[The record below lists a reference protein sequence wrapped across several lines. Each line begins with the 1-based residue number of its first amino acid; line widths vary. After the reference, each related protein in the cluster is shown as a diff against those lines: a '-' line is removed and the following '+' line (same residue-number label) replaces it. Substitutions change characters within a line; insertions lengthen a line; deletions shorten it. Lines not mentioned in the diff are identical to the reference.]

1 MNIPRALAAALLLTV
16 AWCGLAEADCTRP
29 TAVEGTFIYNDT
41 VNAMQVCNG
50 ADWLNTGMTS
60 PTAPGGTCSSPSGN
74 EGQVFYNVSTHTVQF
89 CNGANWV
96 NTACPTEWDGGSGC
110 SSPTG
115 AEGVMIYN
123 ASVKRPQF
131 CEGDAWVNMG
141 TVCSGSGSL
150 GVGSVFSAD
159 LYTGNNTTNTITNGI
174 DLSGSG
180 GLVWFKIRN
189 NGFNNR
195 LIHVP
200 PLPSGDNALSSN
212 LMDADMN
219 AAAFVSANADGFTL
233 GSDGTSGINLLAST
247 VVAWTF
253 RKAPKFFD
261 MVTYTGNQT
270 NRLIAHNLGV
280 EPGMIVVKSFDT
292 SSDWAVYHRSI
303 PNSDYL
309 TLNGANPKVTES
321 DVWNSTAA
329 SSTHFSLGKDQSRV
343 NKNGKQYVAYLFAH
357 DPSGN
362 IQCGSYAGNGSTTG
376 PIVNLGWQPQFLML
390 KNATGTGNWL
400 MLDTARGIATP
411 GSDAHLLANASN
423 NEASAEYLNL
433 TSDGFQLSS
442 NNSAVNSSGATY
454 VYCAIKA
461 QAPIHIPSWYS
472 GITYLADGGSNYGAC
487 TQPTEAL
494 MNDENTGP
502 KYTWLSAAGT
512 NGELQADLGSAKSV
526 SVIGLGG
533 KGPSSCFSDC
543 APLFNEAGTELQHS
557 NDGSSW
563 TSLGTLSS
571 LAPSFTYATAI
582 QTVTFAPVTA
592 RYWRLYSAS
601 GYACTGQFRLGG

>member
-1 MNIPRALAAALLLTV
+1 MNLLRALTAALLLTA
-16 AWCGLAEADCTRP
+16 AWSSLARADCTAP
-29 TAVEGTFIYNDT
+29 TAIEGTFIYNAT

-50 ADWLNTGMTS
+50 TDWLNTGMTS
-60 PTAPGGTCSSPSGN
+60 PTAPAGTCSSPSGH
-74 EGQVFYNVSTHTVQF
+74 EGRVIYNVNTHTVQF
-89 CNGANWV
+89 CNGSDWV
-96 NTACPTEWDGGSGC
+96 NTACPTEWNGGSGC
-110 SSPTG
+110 STPTG
-115 AEGVMIYN
+115 AEGTMIYN

-150 GVGSVFSAD
+150 GVGDVFSVD

-174 DLSGSG
+174 DLSGNG
-180 GLVWFKIRN
+180 GLVWIRSRGIGN
-189 NGFNNR
+189 HF
-195 LIHVP
+195 LLHVP
-200 PLPSGDNALSSN
+200 PLPSGDNALVTN
-212 LMDADMN
+212 VTNADLSVP
-219 AAAFVSANADGFTL
+219 AFASANADGFTL
-233 GSDGTSGINLLAST
+233 GSDPYNYINQSGQSM
-247 VVAWTF
+247 VAWTF

-309 TLNGANPKVTES
+309 TLNATSAKATDS

-343 NKNGKQYVAYLFAH
+343 NKNGKNYVAYLFAH

-362 IQCGSYAGNGSTTG
+362 IQCGSYTGNGSTTG
-376 PIVNLGWQPQFLML
+376 PIVNLGWQPQFLIL

-411 GSDAHLLANASN
+411 GSDAYLFANSYN

-433 TSDGFQLSS
+433 TTGGFQLTS
-442 NNSAVNSSGATY
+442 NNSAVNAPVATY

-461 QAPIHIPSWYS
+461 H
-472 GITYLADGGSNYGAC
+472 L
-487 TQPTEAL
+487 
-494 MNDENTGP
+494 
-502 KYTWLSAAGT
+502 
-512 NGELQADLGSAKSV
+512 
-526 SVIGLGG
+526 
-533 KGPSSCFSDC
+533 
-543 APLFNEAGTELQHS
+543 
-557 NDGSSW
+557 
-563 TSLGTLSS
+563 
-571 LAPSFTYATAI
+571 
-582 QTVTFAPVTA
+582 
-592 RYWRLYSAS
+592 
-601 GYACTGQFRLGG
+601 